1 MNPPSTPRLVAIVE
15 DDPMMGGLVVQ
26 MLAHYSLSTQLFPG
40 GFALLRS
47 VALQDYRTIVMDL
60 SLPDMDGFEL
70 IQKLADRVPHI
81 ELVLMTGR
89 GNATLESARMV
100 AEGLGMRVV
109 GALNKPF
116 SHLELA
122 LALRLEEPGATA

>member
-1 MNPPSTPRLVAIVE
+1 MTPPRTARLVAIVE
-15 DDPMMGGLVVQ
+15 DDAMMGELVLQ
-26 MLAHYSLSTQLFPG
+26 MLAHYGVSTQLFSG

-47 VALQDYRTIVMDL
+47 DALQCFQTIIMDL

-70 IQKLADRVPHI
+70 IQKLAERGVPDA
-81 ELVLMTGR
+81 ELVFMTGR
-89 GNATLESARMV
+89 GNATLESSRMV

-109 GALNKPF
+109 GGLNKPF

-122 LALRLEEPGATA
+122 LALNLKETGV

>member
-1 MNPPSTPRLVAIVE
+1 MHTPSKTRTIAIVE
-15 DDPMMGGLVVQ
+15 DDATMGALVVQ
-26 MLAHYSLSTQLFPG
+26 MLAHYGLPAQLYSG
-40 GFALLRS
+40 GFTLLKS
-47 VALQDYRTIVMDL
+47 DALQTIQTILLDL

-70 IQKLADRVPHI
+70 IQKLAERVPPM

-100 AEGLGMRVV
+100 AEGLGFRVV

-116 SHLELA
+116 SHLELSIA
-122 LALRLEEPGATA
+122 LKLEEPGNS

>member
-1 MNPPSTPRLVAIVE
+1 MNSPSTTRPVAIVE
-15 DDPMMGGLVVQ
+15 DDPMMGGLVAQ
-26 MLAHYSLSTQLFPG
+26 MLAHYGLSTQLFSG
-40 GFALLRS
+40 GLALLRS
-47 VALQDYRTIVMDL
+47 DALKDYGTIIMDL

-70 IQKLADRVPHI
+70 IQKLAERAPHA
-81 ELVLMTGR
+81 ELLLMTGR

-100 AEGLGMRVV
+100 AEGLGTRVV

-122 LALRLEEPGATA
+122 LALTLEEPGAA

>member
-1 MNPPSTPRLVAIVE
+1 MNTSSASPSIAIVE
-15 DDPMMGGLVVQ
+15 DDPMMGELVVQ
-26 MLAHYSLSTQLFPG
+26 ILTHYRRTSQLFSG
-40 GFALLRS
+40 GYALLRG
-47 VALQDYRTIVMDL
+47 VAQQDFQTIILDL

-70 IQKLADRVPHI
+70 IQKLAERAPQA

-89 GNATLESARMV
+89 GNATLASARMV
-100 AEGLGMRVV
+100 AEGLGMRVL

-122 LALRLEEPGATA
+122 LVLKLQEPGVA